1 MVVIVSKLHNE
12 AVITENLP
20 QKNNMNLLESGLSLT
35 FLNCFGN
42 SQPVFLRL
50 YSFNGRIFRVA
61 QNTVTVL
68 SRSHSDSLS
77 SYIMWSVCGTA
88 KDNSLGVW
96 PRTSLINQCISTS
109 GYLYT
114 PVWQKIVKVTV
125 YLRWRIKQ
133 NKDVCLN
140 ALSNQGISI

>member
-1 MVVIVSKLHNE
+1 MSSSLPVCFIVLVLIGIVATVGIQLFVSSPVRQVSEWTEPWLEYNMVVIVSKLHNE

-20 QKNNMNLLESGLSLT
+20 QKNNMNLLESGLSRT

-68 SRSHSDSLS
+68 SCSHSDSLS

-96 PRTSLINQCISTS
+96 PRTSLIN
-109 GYLYT
+109 
-114 PVWQKIVKVTV
+114 
-125 YLRWRIKQ
+125 
-133 NKDVCLN
+133 
-140 ALSNQGISI
+140 

>member
-12 AVITENLP
+12 DVITKNLP

-68 SRSHSDSLS
+68 SRSHSDSPVTS
-77 SYIMWSVCGTA
+77 CEVCVE
-88 KDNSLGVW
+88 L
-96 PRTSLINQCISTS
+96 Q
-109 GYLYT
+109 
-114 PVWQKIVKVTV
+114 
-125 YLRWRIKQ
+125 RITLWVSDPEQ
-133 NKDVCLN
+133 VL
-140 ALSNQGISI
+140 